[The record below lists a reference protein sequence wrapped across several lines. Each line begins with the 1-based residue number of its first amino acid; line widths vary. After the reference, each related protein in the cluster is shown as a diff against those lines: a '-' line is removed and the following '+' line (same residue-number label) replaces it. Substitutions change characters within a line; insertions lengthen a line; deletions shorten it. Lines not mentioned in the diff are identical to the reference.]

1 MNKLIIVVAV
11 ALIKNKKVFFQERP
25 AEKSMPFLWEL
36 PGGKIKIG
44 ETPEI
49 ALIREVN
56 EELGISIN
64 SVDLQS
70 LTFISH
76 AYKNFNLLM
85 TVYLCKKWMG
95 NIFPRENQKFK
106 FFNKNELKKIN
117 ILEADLSLIDHLKV
131 HIN

>member
-1 MNKLIIVVAV
+1 MNKLIIVAAV

-56 EELGISIN
+56 EELGIFIN
-64 SVDLQS
+64 SVDLRS

-76 AYKNFNLLM
+76 AYKDFNLLM
-85 TVYLCKKWMG
+85 PVYLCKKWMG

>member
-11 ALIKNKKVFFQERP
+11 ALIKNKKVLFQERP
-25 AEKSMPFLWEL
+25 SEKSMPFLWEL

-64 SVDLQS
+64 FVDLRS

-76 AYKNFNLLM
+76 SYKDFNLLM
-85 TVYLCKKWMG
+85 PVYLCKKWIG

-117 ILEADLSLIDHLKV
+117 ILEADLPLIDDLEV
-131 HIN
+131 HIR

>member
-1 MNKLIIVVAV
+1 MSKLIIVVAV
-11 ALIKNKKVFFQERP
+11 ALIKNKKVLFQERP
-25 AEKSMPFLWEL
+25 SEKSMPFLWEL

-64 SVDLQS
+64 FVDLRS

-76 AYKNFNLLM
+76 SYKDFNLLM
-85 TVYLCKKWMG
+85 PVYLCKKWIG
-95 NIFPRENQKFK
+95 NIFPKENQKFK

-117 ILEADLSLIDHLKV
+117 ILEADLPLIDDLEV
-131 HIN
+131 HIR

>member
-11 ALIKNKKVFFQERP
+11 ALIKNKKVLFQERP
-25 AEKSMPFLWEL
+25 SEKSMPFLWEL

-44 ETPEI
+44 ETPEM

-64 SVDLQS
+64 PVDLRS

-76 AYKNFNLLM
+76 SYKDFNLLM
-85 TVYLCKKWMG
+85 PVYLCKKWIG
-95 NIFPRENQKFK
+95 NIFPKENQKFK
-106 FFNKNELKKIN
+106 IFNKNELKKIN
-117 ILEADLSLIDHLKV
+117 ILEADLPLIDDLEV
-131 HIN
+131 HIR

>member
-11 ALIKNKKVFFQERP
+11 ALIKNKKVLFQERP
-25 AEKSMPFLWEL
+25 SEKSMPFLWEL

-44 ETPEI
+44 ETPEM

-64 SVDLQS
+64 PVDLRS

-76 AYKNFNLLM
+76 SYKDFNLLM
-85 TVYLCKKWMG
+85 PVYLCKKWIG
-95 NIFPRENQKFK
+95 NIFPKENQKFK

-117 ILEADLSLIDHLKV
+117 ILEADLPLIDDLEV
-131 HIN
+131 HIR

>member
-1 MNKLIIVVAV
+1 MSKLIIVVAV
-11 ALIKNKKVFFQERP
+11 ALIKNKKVLFQERP
-25 AEKSMPFLWEL
+25 SEKSMPFLWEL

-64 SVDLQS
+64 SVDLRS

-76 AYKNFNLLM
+76 SYKDFNLLM
-85 TVYLCKKWMG
+85 PVYLCKKWIG
-95 NIFPRENQKFK
+95 NIFPKENQKFK

-117 ILEADLSLIDHLKV
+117 ILEADLPLIDDLEV
-131 HIN
+131 HIR

>member
-11 ALIKNKKVFFQERP
+11 ALIKNKKVLFQERP
-25 AEKSMPFLWEL
+25 SEKSMPFLWEL

-44 ETPEI
+44 ETPEM

-64 SVDLQS
+64 PVDLRS

-76 AYKNFNLLM
+76 SYKDFNLLM
-85 TVYLCKKWMG
+85 PVYLCKKWIG

-117 ILEADLSLIDHLKV
+117 ILEADLPLIDDLEV
-131 HIN
+131 HIR

>member
-1 MNKLIIVVAV
+1 MNKLIIVAAV
-11 ALIKNKKVFFQERP
+11 ALIKNKKVLFQERP
-25 AEKSMPFLWEL
+25 SEKSMPFLWEL

-44 ETPEI
+44 ETPEM

-64 SVDLQS
+64 PVDLRS

-76 AYKNFNLLM
+76 SYKDFNLLM
-85 TVYLCKKWMG
+85 PVYLCKKWIG

-117 ILEADLSLIDHLKV
+117 ILEADLPLIDDLEV
-131 HIN
+131 HIR

>member
-11 ALIKNKKVFFQERP
+11 ALIKNKKVLFQERP
-25 AEKSMPFLWEL
+25 SGKSMPFLWEL

-56 EELGISIN
+56 EELGFSIN
-64 SVDLQS
+64 SVDLRS

-76 AYKNFNLLM
+76 AYKDFNLLM
-85 TVYLCKKWMG
+85 PVYLCKKWMG
-95 NIFPRENQKFK
+95 NILPRENQKFK

>member
-11 ALIKNKKVFFQERP
+11 ALIKNKKVLFQERP
-25 AEKSMPFLWEL
+25 SEKSMPFLWEL

-64 SVDLQS
+64 FVDLRS

-76 AYKNFNLLM
+76 SYKDFNLLM
-85 TVYLCKKWMG
+85 PVYLCKKWIG
-95 NIFPRENQKFK
+95 NIFPKENQKFK

-117 ILEADLSLIDHLKV
+117 ILEADLPLIDDLEV
-131 HIN
+131 HIR

>member
-11 ALIKNKKVFFQERP
+11 ALIKNKKVLFQERP
-25 AEKSMPFLWEL
+25 SEKSMPFLWEL

-44 ETPEI
+44 ETPEM

-64 SVDLQS
+64 SVDLRS

-76 AYKNFNLLM
+76 SYKDFNLLM
-85 TVYLCKKWMG
+85 PVYLCKKWIG
-95 NIFPRENQKFK
+95 NIRN
-106 FFNKNELKKIN
+106 NM
-117 ILEADLSLIDHLKV
+117 S
-131 HIN
+131 

>member
-1 MNKLIIVVAV
+1 MNKLIIVAAV

-64 SVDLQS
+64 SVDLRS

-76 AYKNFNLLM
+76 AYKDFNLLM
-85 TVYLCKKWMG
+85 PVYLCKKWMG

>member
-11 ALIKNKKVFFQERP
+11 ALIKNKKVLFQERP
-25 AEKSMPFLWEL
+25 SEKSMPFLWEL

-64 SVDLQS
+64 PVDLRS

-76 AYKNFNLLM
+76 SYKDFNLLM
-85 TVYLCKKWMG
+85 PVYLCKKWIG
-95 NIFPRENQKFK
+95 NIFPKENQKFK

-131 HIN
+131 HIK

>member
-1 MNKLIIVVAV
+1 MSKLIIVVAV
-11 ALIKNKKVFFQERP
+11 ALIKNKKVLFQERP
-25 AEKSMPFLWEL
+25 SEKSMPFLWEL
-36 PGGKIKIG
+36 PGGKIQIG

-64 SVDLQS
+64 SVDLRS

-76 AYKNFNLLM
+76 AYKDFNLLM
-85 TVYLCKKWMG
+85 PVYICKKWIG

-106 FFNKNELKKIN
+106 FFNRNELKKIN
-117 ILEADLSLIDHLKV
+117 ILEADLPLIDDLEV
-131 HIN
+131 HIR